1 MDCWYRLKGPV
12 LRSTALVGFLALSV
26 HLMTG
31 QERTAEGLVPNLR
44 PEPPL
49 TQSTYHPETADPAEE
64 LLTVQT
70 FKRPRP
76 FLVHTIQRGET
87 IGQIARQYQTLPSL
101 LEQLNPG
108 AQKRPLPAGGTLL
121 VVPNPDTLV
130 YEAEPG
136 DSIEGI
142 AARYEIRVQD
152 VTRLT
157 DRGVLQIGERL
168 LLTGAKPLIER
179 PRVEV
184 ASREAEG
191 RRTPASAPGP
201 APAAVAPAAA
211 VVAPAPA
218 PTPTPVPE
226 APPPVARNPSTGW
239 IWPVQ
244 VPILQFTEF
253 GADGGHLGLDMAAGA
268 GTPVMAARS
277 GTVVSAGWHDGYG
290 WNVIVDHG
298 DGIQTRYAHGSQLYV
313 SKGEWVEQG
322 QVLLP
327 MGSTGRST
335 GPHLHFEV
343 IVNGRVVDPR
353 GYLP

>member
-26 HLMTG
+26 HLLTG
-31 QERTAEGLVPNLR
+31 QERSTEGPVQNLR
-44 PEPPL
+44 LEPPQ
-49 TQSTYHPETADPAEE
+49 TQSTYHPDTADPAEE

-70 FKRPRP
+70 FKQRRP
-76 FLVHTIQRGET
+76 FLVHTIQPGET

-108 AQKRPLPAGGTLL
+108 AHRRPLPAGGTLL

-136 DSIEGI
+136 DTVEGI

-157 DRGVLQIGERL
+157 EEGLLQIGERL
-168 LLTGAKPLIER
+168 LLRGAKPLVER
-179 PRVEV
+179 TRVEV
-184 ASREAEG
+184 ASRQAEG
-191 RRTPASAPGP
+191 RRAPASDPEP
-201 APAAVAPAAA
+201 ARTVAVAPT
-211 VVAPAPA
+211 PEP
-218 PTPTPVPE
+218 PTPV
-226 APPPVARNPSTGW
+226 AHTPSSGW

-253 GADGGHLGLDMAAGA
+253 GAEGGHLGLDMAAAA

-290 WNVIVDHG
+290 WNVIIDHG
-298 DGIQTRYAHGSQLYV
+298 DGIKTRYAHGSQLYV
-313 SKGEWVEQG
+313 SVGDWVEQG

-343 IVNGRVVDPR
+343 IMNGHVVNPR

>member
-31 QERTAEGLVPNLR
+31 QERTAEGLVPNQR
-44 PEPPL
+44 PEPPR
-49 TQSTYHPETADPAEE
+49 TESTYRPETADTAEE

-70 FKRPRP
+70 LKQRPP
-76 FLVHTIQRGET
+76 YLVHTIQPGET
-87 IGQIARQYQTLPSL
+87 LGQIARQYHTLPSL

-108 AQKRPLPAGGTLL
+108 ALRRPLPAGGTLL

-130 YEAEPG
+130 YETALG
-136 DSIEGI
+136 DTIEGV
-142 AARYEIRVQD
+142 AARYEIAVQD
-152 VTRLT
+152 VTRLSEV
-157 DRGVLQIGERL
+157 GVLQIGERL
-168 LLTGAKPLIER
+168 LLRGAKPLAER

-184 ASREAEG
+184 ASRKADV
-191 RRTPASAPGP
+191 RRAPASAVS
-201 APAAVAPAAA
+201 AATPTP
-211 VVAPAPA
+211 APAPA
-218 PTPTPVPE
+218 PTPA
-226 APPPVARNPSTGW
+226 APPPVARTSSPGW

-244 VPILQFTEF
+244 VPILEFTEF
-253 GADGGHLGLDMAAGA
+253 DANPGEIHLGLDMAAAA
-268 GTPVMAARS
+268 GTPVVAARS
-277 GTVVSAGWHDGYG
+277 GTVISAGWHDGYG

-298 DGIQTRYAHGSQLYV
+298 DGIQTRYAHGSKLYV
-313 SKGEWVEQG
+313 AKGDWVEQG

-343 IVNGRVVDPR
+343 MVSGHVVDPR
-353 GYLP
+353 AYLP

>member
-12 LRSTALVGFLALSV
+12 LRSTALVGLLVLSV
-26 HLMTG
+26 HLLTS
-31 QERTAEGLVPNLR
+31 QEQAAAVPNQR
-44 PEPPL
+44 PEPPR
-49 TQSTYHPETADPAEE
+49 TQSTYHPDTADPAEE

-70 FKRPRP
+70 LKERRPY
-76 FLVHTIQRGET
+76 LVHTIQPGESV
-87 IGQIARQYQTLPSL
+87 GQIARQYQTRPSL

-108 AQKRPLPAGGTLL
+108 ALKRPLPAGGTLL

-136 DSIEGI
+136 DTIEGI
-142 AARYEIRVQD
+142 AARYEIREQD

-157 DRGVLQIGERL
+157 EDGVLQIGERL
-168 LLTGAKPLIER
+168 LLSGAKPLAER

-184 ASREAEG
+184 ASRAAEE
-191 RRTPASAPGP
+191 RRAPAS
-201 APAAVAPAAA
+201 
-211 VVAPAPA
+211 APAPA
-218 PTPTPVPE
+218 PEPP
-226 APPPVARNPSTGW
+226 APPPTARRPSTGW

-253 GADGGHLGLDMAAGA
+253 GADGGHLGLDMAAAA
-268 GTPVMAARS
+268 GTSVVAARS

-290 WNVIVDHG
+290 WNVVVDHG

-313 SKGEWVEQG
+313 SKGDWVEQG
-322 QVLLP
+322 QALLP

-343 IVNGRVVDPR
+343 ILNGHVVDPR
-353 GYLP
+353 AYLP

>member
-12 LRSTALVGFLALSV
+12 LRSTALAGFLALSV
-26 HLMTG
+26 HLLTG
-31 QERTAEGLVPNLR
+31 QEQTPAGPVPNQR
-44 PEPPL
+44 PEPPQA
-49 TQSTYHPETADPAEE
+49 QSTYHPDAADPAEE

-70 FKRPRP
+70 FKERRP
-76 FLVHTIQRGET
+76 FLVHTIQSGET
-87 IGQIARQYQTLPSL
+87 IGQIARQYHTLPSL

-108 AQKRPLPAGGTLL
+108 AHKRPLPAGGTLL
-121 VVPNPDTLV
+121 VVPNPETLV

-136 DSIEGI
+136 DTIEGI
-142 AARYEIRVQD
+142 AARYEIRPQD

-157 DRGVLQIGERL
+157 EEGVLQIGERL
-168 LLTGAKPLIER
+168 LLSGARPLVER

-184 ASREAEG
+184 ASRQVEE
-191 RRTPASAPGP
+191 RRAPTSVQEP
-201 APAAVAPAAA
+201 APAAAPP
-211 VVAPAPA
+211 PA
-218 PTPTPVPE
+218 PE
-226 APPPVARNPSTGW
+226 APPPVAHNPSATW

-253 GADGGHLGLDMAAGA
+253 GAEGGHLGLDMAAAA
-268 GTPVMAARS
+268 GTPVLAARS

-290 WNVIVDHG
+290 WNVVIDHG
-298 DGIQTRYAHGSQLYV
+298 DGIKTRYAHGSQLYV
-313 SKGEWVEQG
+313 SVGEWVEQG

-343 IVNGRVVDPR
+343 ILDGHVVNPR